1 MAAAGNFN
9 MLIGITCSLVAVLL
23 RLASAETVHVVG
35 GTTGWTFPSSTSV
48 YSDWVATQ
56 KFQVGDIL
64 EFNFPT
70 GEHSV
75 ATVSKSDYVACNTA
89 SPLALQTTG
98 PVNITVKSG
107 TQYFICTYPGHCAA
121 GQKLAV
127 VAAAAASPPSTPP
140 SVAPTPSSPSPAP
153 ASGSRAPAPVPSIGS
168 KSPKKAPKAS
178 VHVVG
183 GTTGWTFPS
192 STSVYSNWV
201 ATQKFQVGDI
211 LEFNFPTG
219 EHSVATVSKADYVAC
234 NTASPL
240 ALQTTGPV
248 NITVK
253 SGTQYFICTYPGHC
267 AAGQKLAVVAATAS
281 SPPST
286 PPAVALTP
294 SSSSPAPTSR
304 SHAPAPAPSTASKSP
319 KKAPEA
325 SPSVTPTASPT
336 ASSTTPITAT
346 PPTAST
352 PSSGGSGAV
361 IPPSPTTTPSSAPPA
376 AVAGVFLSLLSIAV
390 AILC

>member
-48 YSDWVATQ
+48 YSD
-56 KFQVGDIL
+56 
-64 EFNFPT
+64 
-70 GEHSV
+70 
-75 ATVSKSDYVACNTA
+75 
-89 SPLALQTTG
+89 
-98 PVNITVKSG
+98 
-107 TQYFICTYPGHCAA
+107 
-121 GQKLAV
+121 
-127 VAAAAASPPSTPP
+127 
-140 SVAPTPSSPSPAP
+140 
-153 ASGSRAPAPVPSIGS
+153 
-168 KSPKKAPKAS
+168 
-178 VHVVG
+178 
-183 GTTGWTFPS
+183 
-192 STSVYSNWV
+192 WV

-286 PPAVALTP
+286 PPVVALTP
-294 SSSSPAPTSR
+294 SSPSPAPASR
-304 SHAPAPAPSTASKSP
+304 SRAPTPAPSTASKSP
-319 KKAPEA
+319 KKAPDA
-325 SPSVTPTASPT
+325 SPSVTPTASPPP
-336 ASSTTPITAT
+336 SSTTPVTAT
-346 PPTAST
+346 PPKAAST
-352 PSSGGSGAV
+352 PSAGGSGAV
-361 IPPSPTTTPSSAPPA
+361 TPPSPPSPAHSPAPPA

-390 AILC
+390 AVLY